1 MSESILA
8 IPNDLLEAIR
18 LPTSEKL
25 LRLRHE
31 LAIRLYQTELLTFG
45 KARQLAKMS
54 KWEFHE
60 LLGKENITRHYDVTE
75 LETDLETLE
84 KLASVG
90 SMPLS

>member
-18 LPTSEKL
+18 LPPSEKL

-54 KWEFHE
+54 KWEFNE
-60 LLGKENITRHYDVTE
+60 FLGKENITRHYDVTD

-84 KLASVG
+84 KLA
-90 SMPLS
+90 